1 MHVLQPGTHKLG
13 CSGGNDIV
21 LHLLG
26 LPVVVPL
33 EKSQWILEWTRI
45 VSMLEDP
52 IKYANIPKKGVNV
65 IIMKRKFG
73 TSQRK
78 CREEKY
84 RKSVSFIDDPP
95 HPSSKAR

>member
-1 MHVLQPGTHKLG
+1 MP
-13 CSGGNDIV
+13 
-21 LHLLG
+21 
-26 LPVVVPL
+26 
-33 EKSQWILEWTRI
+33 
-45 VSMLEDP
+45 EDP
-52 IKYANIPKKGVNV
+52 IKYANVPKKRKWNV

-84 RKSVSFIDDPP
+84 RKNVSFINDPP

>member
-1 MHVLQPGTHKLG
+1 VHVLQPGTHKLG

-52 IKYANIPKKGVNV
+52 IKYANIPKKGGERDHNETEVRNQPKK
-65 IIMKRKFG
+65 M
-73 TSQRK
+73 QR
-78 CREEKY
+78 RE
-84 RKSVSFIDDPP
+84 VS
-95 HPSSKAR
+95 

>member
-1 MHVLQPGTHKLG
+1 
-13 CSGGNDIV
+13 
-21 LHLLG
+21 
-26 LPVVVPL
+26 
-33 EKSQWILEWTRI
+33 
-45 VSMLEDP
+45 MLEDP